1 MILFVVQQLK
11 KCSMISENVKTIRE
25 IHHENEKFVCASGS
39 ELDFTFVCDG
49 KKEKD
54 CGSDE
59 GTVCSGKN
67 SCKITFI
74 KVKLKTID
82 SVILRS

>member
-11 KCSMISENVKTIRE
+11 NCSMISENVKTI
-25 IHHENEKFVCASGS
+25 HENEKFVCASGS

-49 KKEKD
+49 KKEED

-67 SCKITFI
+67 ICKITFI
-74 KVKLKTID
+74 KVKLIID
-82 SVILRS
+82 SGILGS